1 MSRAASS
8 RWPGLAWAGDS
19 PGTRGARAGAK
30 DLMRRA
36 WRVPSRRYRMM
47 EGFHLAALP
56 WHSRWT
62 AIKAKNIRLNVRGG
76 FHPQILTDRQIH
88 LLVNFVCSQ
97 ARRAPRAG
105 LGTWPVAK
113 ADAGTPRQGPV
124 PRRRE
129 VTPRGKA
136 TQSHRPRR
144 RAPVPPPSSPFPK
157 QFPNQTFLSGV
168 Y

>member
-8 RWPGLAWAGDS
+8 RWPGLAWAADS
-19 PGTRGARAGAK
+19 PGTRGAWARAK
-30 DLMRRA
+30 DLMLRG
-36 WRVPSRRYRMM
+36 WRVPSRRYQMM
-47 EGFHLAALP
+47 ERFHSAPLP

-62 AIKAKNIRLNVRGG
+62 AIKAKKHTLKRAQRFSSPNPHRQTNPSAGELRLQ
-76 FHPQILTDRQIH
+76 PD
-88 LLVNFVCSQ
+88 SES
-97 ARRAPRAG
+97 PWAG
-105 LGTWPVAK
+105 LGMRPGAR

-136 TQSHRPRR
+136 TPSHRPRQ
-144 RAPVPPPSSPFPK
+144 RALVPPPSSPFPK